1 MNRLHVPASPAARER
16 RAPAT
21 PPRGRSVK
29 GHDLQPARCA
39 APALAKARA
48 ALRSG
53 GEPLSAAL
61 REAVGSRLGQD
72 FSGVRVHA
80 DTLAGDAARALGA
93 RAFTFGRD
101 IVLADRGLARDGR
114 LMAHELAHVA
124 QVGKAPPTEPHGVS
138 EPGCAT
144 EREADGAATSV
155 LNGQP
160 GRVNAAPAGLLMPD
174 PAPQAAPPMPAGPFS
189 VPAEPPPTAK
199 FETAVAKATLGA
211 ADAHAAID
219 LFRQISTT
227 ALRQLVFNNQHA
239 KGNIS
244 KLLRALSPVDLQH
257 YRAEVQQL
265 LRWVQESETRVA
277 SGLDDDKMA
286 RKQATFVEAEAR
298 KQADAAIKA
307 ATPKGVKPKAA
318 TAADVASARKK
329 QVEATS
335 IPPSAATGWA
345 AMSGG
350 EQGKWKA
357 RGAAAV
363 KQVVAHARK
372 LAPELKVADAD
383 FLADFPGVESR
394 GAGVL
399 AYGQGGGPR
408 GTLAVFG
415 YEFVKSVEADP
426 AYVMDVVVH
435 EMFGHPEYG
444 TYGSEYHLDL
454 YDKSMAKVAGYVK
467 PGGAGRQT
475 EIDAYAYQETEIYSL
490 LRGFAY
496 HKDLAKA
503 DQGRGLVTVDAPNW
517 VASRIGLMKAQWE
530 PSLANAV
537 LRGLYQR
544 LRLDARITPAALK
557 LFADGVKSQ
566 FDAATAAAILK

>member
-1 MNRLHVPASPAARER
+1 MK
-16 RAPAT
+16 
-21 PPRGRSVK
+21 GR
-29 GHDLQPARCA
+29 DLQPARSA
-39 APALAKARA
+39 APALTRARA
-48 ALRSG
+48 ALQSG
-53 GEPLSAAL
+53 GEPLSATL
-61 REAVGSRLGQD
+61 REVVGPHLRQD

-80 DTLAGDAARALGA
+80 DSLAADAARGLGA

-101 IVLADRGLARDGR
+101 IVLADRGWARDFR
-114 LMAHELAHVA
+114 LMTHELAHVA
-124 QVGKAPPTEPHGVS
+124 QAGKAFPTTPHGVS
-138 EPGCAT
+138 EADSGA
-144 EREADGAATSV
+144 EREADAAATRV
-155 LNGQP
+155 LNGKP
-160 GRVNAAPAGLLMPD
+160 GRVNAAPPGLLMRE
-174 PAPQAAPPMPAGPFS
+174 PAPQAAQPTPAGPSS
-189 VPAEPPPTAK
+189 VPAGPPPTAK
-199 FETAVAKATLGA
+199 FEATLAKATLGA
-211 ADAHAAID
+211 ADAHVAID

-227 ALRQLVFNNQHA
+227 ALRQSVFNSQHA
-239 KGNIS
+239 KGNIG
-244 KLLRALSPVDLQH
+244 KLLRALSPADLQD

-265 LRWVQESETRVA
+265 LRWVQESETRLA

-286 RKQATFVEAEAR
+286 QKQATFVAAEAK
-298 KQADAAIKA
+298 KQAEAAIKA

-318 TAADVASARKK
+318 SAADVEAARRK
-329 QVEATS
+329 QVQATS

-345 AMSGG
+345 AMSGA
-350 EQGKWKA
+350 EQGKWKT
-357 RGAAAV
+357 RGAAAI
-363 KQVVAHARK
+363 KQVVAHASK
-372 LAPELKVADAD
+372 AAPELKMTDAD

-444 TYGSEYHLDL
+444 AYGSEYHLDL
-454 YDKSMAKVAGYVK
+454 YDKAMAKVPGYVK

-503 DQGRGLVTVDAPNW
+503 DQGKGLVTVDAPNW
-517 VASRIGLMKAQWE
+517 VASRIGLVRAQWE
-530 PSLANAV
+530 PSLATAM

-544 LRLDARITPAALK
+544 LRLDRRITPAALK

-566 FDAATAAAILK
+566 FDAASAAAILK